1 MSADPDRWTIR
12 TENGETH
19 IYDGGAAIGAWGD
32 PSPTLWGQLNQLVAS
47 ANRPTPPPT
56 TGVDWKM
63 VAGLRRKD
71 VLALYENVKDLK
83 AKMAHMVEVGDD
95 SPVVSATV
103 VDVLTEKIEAQQVEI
118 LDLKARLLVN
128 GNFIGERYDQARQHI
143 KGLRVL
149 ADLYEQ
155 KLDGPPKD

>member
-1 MSADPDRWTIR
+1 MSERWSVETLDNGNWRLWANGRPVVHWWVADR
-12 TENGETH
+12 ELF
-19 IYDGGAAIGAWGD
+19 AAMRK
-32 PSPTLWGQLNQLVAS
+32 LVEA
-47 ANRPTPPPT
+47 ANRADRV
-56 TGVDWKM
+56 GDW
-63 VAGLRRKD
+63 VR
-71 VLALYENVKDLK
+71 
-83 AKMAHMVEVGDD
+83 VGDD
-95 SPVVSATV
+95 DPVVSATV